1 MNEQV
6 PEIRD
11 KILNIFIPNFK
22 KEILRIK
29 NELKTK

>member
-11 KILNIFIPNFK
+11 KILNILIPNFK